1 MCVKVF
7 RNLQNDKVQGGLLVR
22 PDYMWS
28 SPGADQ
34 NMLKP
39 NQILSSRTFLSAI
52 EAAPKKDT
60 PLQTQCI
67 SVWKTDNK

>member
-1 MCVKVF
+1 MIRFKVAF
-7 RNLQNDKVQGGLLVR
+7 LL
-22 PDYMWS
+22 DLILCGAL
-28 SPGADQ
+28 PGADQ

-39 NQILSSRTFLSAI
+39 NQVLPSRTFLSVI